1 MSTTKEQNDKIS
13 FRCVDFNVSSFKE
26 EEFIITIYGIDEKRK
41 TYCVKIDDFKPFFY
55 IKVGHNWSDADV
67 SQYFDHIRETNKSD
81 YSLLKMLE
89 TDLEEAKIVRH
100 KTLYNFDANK
110 KHNFIKVT
118 CKNMSLFYKFKSLFY
133 DKEKQRLNKGVEYNG
148 TFTQIYEIMIPPM
161 LRFFHIQDISPSGW
175 IEIRDY
181 YLIEGCEKETTVDIE
196 VNANYGDII
205 SLPEK
210 ETIVPYKI
218 CSFDIEAS
226 SSHGDFPTA
235 IKNYKKVAYDIL
247 DYMQLNDDE
256 VTEYGM
262 EQMLY
267 HLLKNTFGFA
277 YEIQIDNC
285 YVKNGKDYKVEYFE
299 KNFKEF
305 IKGSVSLNDEDVASV
320 VANTMDEYMTAF
332 DGGDENGFD
341 KQDVDICENDNN
353 QKSKNK
359 KSVKKGK
366 KDIGVNIVSILNDV
380 NYDNQTKMGYL
391 TISLNNH
398 FPQLEGDYV
407 TFIGSTFVTHGEEN
421 SHLNHCICIG
431 ETTNHDD
438 STQVIECY
446 DTEREVLLA
455 WTDLIQQEDPDIII
469 GYNIFGF
476 DYPFMFDRAKENNC
490 LDEFLNLS
498 RKIDVYPEDE
508 ELKLNQT
515 KIVLA
520 SGAYDL
526 KHPSMEGRLQ
536 IDVFT
541 YMRKEFILP
550 SYKLDYVSSYLISDK
565 ITKFQN
571 IEETNN
577 CIIHTKNT
585 KGISA
590 NSYVHFE
597 ILNHS
602 NELYQNGKKFKVL
615 TLGEKGFVIEGLLEG
630 VENQTIQWGLAK
642 DDVTPQDIFRMTNE
656 GPDEKGIIAKYC
668 IQDCNLVHQIF
679 QKIDIMTTYIE
690 MSKICSVPISFLMLR
705 GQGIKLTSY
714 VAKKCREKDTLMPLI
729 SVGNASDLYEGAIV
743 LDPKTGLYLDNPV
756 ACVDY
761 SSLYPSS
768 IISENISHDSKVWT
782 KTYNLNHT
790 LLNKTGIVDKSGNFK
805 YDNLPRYKYVDIKY
819 DTFAFKRLGGTS
831 SKLTKVL
838 TGYKICRYAQFPN
851 HERAILPSIL
861 QELLHARKATKKQM
875 GKESDPFMKN
885 ILDKRQLS
893 IKVTANSLYG
903 QCGAKT
909 STFYEM
915 DIAASTTA
923 TGRKL
928 LIYAKDMIESVYN
941 NVNID
946 TKHGNMKINA
956 EYIYGDSVANY
967 TPIYVKIDGK
977 FEIIQ
982 IDELGKKYGENN
994 WKQCVEPGKQTKE
1007 YIDLTNK
1014 NIYTWSENSW
1024 TQLKTI
1030 IRHKL
1035 ASQKK
1040 MMRILTHTGCVDVT
1054 DDHSLIGSNGVEIS
1068 PTECE
1073 IGTELLHHACVSAN
1087 INENGMTVN
1096 KAKIYG
1102 FFFGD
1107 GSCGSYECMSGKK
1120 SSWALNNKSLELLN
1134 KYHKLCEEE
1143 YPQCTWKIYDTLN
1156 SSGVY
1161 KLCFNIF
1168 GYGEKVKFIN
1178 EYRSVSYYNNCKIIP
1193 NQILNGKD
1201 EIKEAFLEGLYDA
1214 DGDKSCSNRIDQKS
1228 QLSCAQITYLIQS
1241 LGYNVSINSRKD
1253 KENIYRMNYSKNT
1266 QRYNPNKI
1274 KKIMTLDDYDDY
1286 VYDLTTDN
1294 HHFAAGI
1301 GNMIVHN
1308 TDSVFF
1314 TFNLKDPNTNK
1325 DVRGQ
1330 KALEVTIDLAK
1341 EAGELA
1347 TKFLKAPHDLE
1358 YEKTFMPFCLLSKK
1372 RYVGMLYEEDPH
1384 KCKRKSMG
1392 IVLKRRDN
1400 ANIVKDVY
1408 GGIIDIL
1415 MKEKDINKSIDFL
1428 DNMLNQ
1434 IVNEEIGLDKLIISK
1449 SLRSFYKC
1457 PQQIAHKVLAD
1468 RIGVRDPGNKPRAG
1482 DRIPYIYI
1490 YSKKKNELQ
1499 GNKIEHPDYITEK
1512 KLKIDYGFYIT
1523 NQIMKPVIQIYSLVL
1538 FDIPQFQKK
1547 IKMFKQKINT
1557 LMENSD
1563 DQEKTLKK
1571 IQSLKDK
1578 EVELLLFK
1586 KYITINNNKAQNNRM
1601 ITDFFG

>member
-1 MSTTKEQNDKIS
+1 MNAHSEKSSIS
-13 FRCVDFNVSSFKE
+13 FRCIDFNVSSFKE
-26 EEFIITIYGIDEKRK
+26 EDFIITIYGIDENRK
-41 TYCVKIDDFKPFFY
+41 THCVKVDDFKPFFY
-55 IKVGHNWSDADV
+55 IKVGHNWSESDISD
-67 SQYFDHIRETNKSD
+67 YFDHIRETNKSD

-133 DKEKQRLNKGVEYNG
+133 DKEKQKLNKGVEFNG
-148 TFTQIYEIMIPPM
+148 TFTQLYEIMIPPM

-175 IEIRDY
+175 IEIQNYD
-181 YLIEGCEKETTVDIE
+181 LIEDGEKETTVDVE
-196 VNANYGDII
+196 VNCGFNDII

-210 ETIVPYKI
+210 ETVVPYKI

-247 DYMQLNDDE
+247 DYIQLNDDE
-256 VTEYGM
+256 VSEYGI
-262 EQMLY
+262 EKILYLML
-267 HLLKNTFGFA
+267 KTAFGFA
-277 YEIQIDNC
+277 DDFQIDNC
-285 YVKNGKDYKVEYFE
+285 YVKNKHYKVEDFE
-299 KNFKEF
+299 KNFNKF
-305 IKGSVSLNDEDVASV
+305 IKDPITLNDEHASSFGT
-320 VANTMDEYMTAF
+320 NTMDNFMTVF
-332 DGGDENGFD
+332 DGGDESSGFD
-341 KQDVDICENDNN
+341 STEVDICETDNDFSKTKK
-353 QKSKNK
+353 KSNTKSNKNK
-359 KSVKKGK
+359 K
-366 KDIGVNIVSILNDV
+366 NNTIVIESILNDS

-391 TISLNNH
+391 TMTLDKN
-398 FPQLEGDYV
+398 FPNLEGDYV
-407 TFIGSTFVTHGEEN
+407 TFIGSTFVTYGEEN
-421 SHLNHCICIG
+421 SHLNHCICLE
-431 ETTNHDD
+431 ETTNLDD
-438 STQVIECY
+438 SKQVIECY

-455 WTDLIQQEDPDIII
+455 WSDLIQQEDPDIII

-526 KHPSMEGRLQ
+526 KHPLMEGRLQ

-565 ITKFQN
+565 VTEYQN

-577 CIIHTKNT
+577 CIIHTKNI

-656 GPDEKGIIAKYC
+656 GPNEKGIIAKYC

-790 LLNKTGIVDKSGNFK
+790 LLNQTGIVDKSGNFK
-805 YDNLPRYKYVDIKY
+805 YDNLSRYKYVDIKY
-819 DTFAFKRLGGTS
+819 DTFAFKRLSGSS

-851 HERAILPSIL
+851 NERAILPSIL
-861 QELLHARKATKKQM
+861 QELLLARKATKKQM

-928 LIYAKDMIESVYN
+928 LIYAKDIVEGVYN
-941 NVNID
+941 NVDIE
-946 TKHGNMKINA
+946 TKHGLMNINA
-956 EYIYGDSVANY
+956 EYIYGD
-967 TPIYVKIDGK
+967 
-977 FEIIQ
+977 
-982 IDELGKKYGENN
+982 
-994 WKQCVEPGKQTKE
+994 
-1007 YIDLTNK
+1007 
-1014 NIYTWSENSW
+1014 
-1024 TQLKTI
+1024 
-1030 IRHKL
+1030 
-1035 ASQKK
+1035 
-1040 MMRILTHTGCVDVT
+1040 
-1054 DDHSLIGSNGVEIS
+1054 
-1068 PTECE
+1068 
-1073 IGTELLHHACVSAN
+1073 
-1087 INENGMTVN
+1087 
-1096 KAKIYG
+1096 
-1102 FFFGD
+1102 
-1107 GSCGSYECMSGKK
+1107 
-1120 SSWALNNKSLELLN
+1120 
-1134 KYHKLCEEE
+1134 
-1143 YPQCTWKIYDTLN
+1143 
-1156 SSGVY
+1156 
-1161 KLCFNIF
+1161 
-1168 GYGEKVKFIN
+1168 
-1178 EYRSVSYYNNCKIIP
+1178 
-1193 NQILNGKD
+1193 
-1201 EIKEAFLEGLYDA
+1201 
-1214 DGDKSCSNRIDQKS
+1214 
-1228 QLSCAQITYLIQS
+1228 
-1241 LGYNVSINSRKD
+1241 
-1253 KENIYRMNYSKNT
+1253 
-1266 QRYNPNKI
+1266 
-1274 KKIMTLDDYDDY
+1274 
-1286 VYDLTTDN
+1286 
-1294 HHFAAGI
+1294 
-1301 GNMIVHN
+1301 

-1314 TFNLKDPNTNK
+1314 TFNLKNPNTKENI
-1325 DVRGQ
+1325 RGQ

-1341 EAGELA
+1341 EVGELA

-1372 RYVGMLYEEDPH
+1372 RYVGMLYEEDPN

-1400 ANIVKDVY
+1400 APIVKDVY

-1434 IVNEEIGLDKLIISK
+1434 IVNEEIGIEKLIISK

-1468 RIGVRDPGNKPRAG
+1468 RIGIREPGNKPRAG
-1482 DRIPYIYI
+1482 DRIPYVYI
-1490 YSKKKNELQ
+1490 YSKNKKELQ

-1512 KLKIDYGFYIT
+1512 NLKIDYGFYIT

-1538 FDIPQFQKK
+1538 FDMPQFQKK
-1547 IKMFKQKINT
+1547 TRMFKQKIQT

-1563 DQEKTLKK
+1563 DEEKTIKK
-1571 IQSLKDK
+1571 IQTLKDK
-1578 EVELLLFK
+1578 EVEALLFK

>member
-1 MSTTKEQNDKIS
+1 MYRVALPDIMSTTKQQNDKIS

-26 EEFIITIYGIDEKRK
+26 EEFIITIYGIDENRK
-41 TYCVKIDDFKPFFY
+41 TYCVKIEDFKPFFY

-89 TDLEEAKIVRH
+89 TDIEEAKIVRH

-110 KHNFIKVT
+110 KHNFIRVT
-118 CKNMSLFYKFKSLFY
+118 CKNMSLVYKFKSLFY
-133 DKEKQRLNKGVEYNG
+133 DKEKQRLNKGVEYKK

-175 IEIRDY
+175 IEIGDY
-181 YLIEGCEKETTVDIE
+181 HLIECPEKETTADIE
-196 VNANYGDII
+196 VTANYGDII

-210 ETIVPYKI
+210 ETVVPYKI

-247 DYMQLNDDE
+247 DYLQLNDDE
-256 VTEYGM
+256 VADYGI
-262 EQMLY
+262 EKMLY
-267 HLLKNTFGFA
+267 LMLKSIFGFA
-277 YEIQIDNC
+277 DDFQIDNC
-285 YVKNGKDYKVEYFE
+285 FVKDKHYKEKDFE
-299 KNFKEF
+299 NKFKKF
-305 IKGSVSLNDEDVASV
+305 IQDPITLNDEDASSIG
-320 VANTMDEYMTAF
+320 ANTMDDFMTAF
-332 DGGDENGFD
+332 DGRDEPGGFG
-341 KQDVDICENDNN
+341 QEEVDICENENE
-353 QKSKNK
+353 QKSKK
-359 KSVKKGK
+359 KKGVKKDK
-366 KDIGVNIVSILNDV
+366 KDTGVNIVSILNDA

-421 SHLNHCICIG
+421 SHLNHCICVG

-490 LDEFLNLS
+490 LDEFMNLS
-498 RKIDVYPEDE
+498 RKIDAFPEDE
-508 ELKLNQT
+508 QLKLSQT

-526 KHPSMEGRLQ
+526 KYPLMEGRLQ

-550 SYKLDYVSSYLISDK
+550 SYKLDYIASYLISDEISK
-565 ITKFQN
+565 YEN
-571 IEETNN
+571 NDETNSCN
-577 CIIHTKNT
+577 VCTKNT
-585 KGISA
+585 KGISM
-590 NSYVHFE
+590 NCFIHFE

-602 NELYQNGKKFKVL
+602 SELYQNGKKFKVIDINDD
-615 TLGEKGFVIEGLLEG
+615 GFVIEGHLEG
-630 VENQTIQWGLAK
+630 IENQKIQWGLAK

-656 GPDEKGIIAKYC
+656 GPNEKGIIAKYC

-705 GQGIKLTSY
+705 GQGVKLTSY

-729 SVGNASDLYEGAIV
+729 SIGNASDLYEGAIV
-743 LDPKTGLYLDNPV
+743 LEPKTGLYLEEPV

-790 LLNKTGIVDKSGNFK
+790 MLHETGVVDKNGKFK

-819 DTFAFKRLGGTS
+819 DTFAFKRLSGTS
-831 SKLTKVL
+831 SKLSKVL

-851 HERAILPSIL
+851 NERAILPSIL
-861 QELLHARKATKKQM
+861 QELLSARKATKKQM

-928 LIYAKDMIESVYN
+928 LIYAKDVIEGAYN

-946 TKHGNMKINA
+946 TKHGLMNVNA
-956 EYIYGDSVANY
+956 EYIYGD
-967 TPIYVKIDGK
+967 
-977 FEIIQ
+977 
-982 IDELGKKYGENN
+982 
-994 WKQCVEPGKQTKE
+994 
-1007 YIDLTNK
+1007 
-1014 NIYTWSENSW
+1014 
-1024 TQLKTI
+1024 
-1030 IRHKL
+1030 
-1035 ASQKK
+1035 
-1040 MMRILTHTGCVDVT
+1040 
-1054 DDHSLIGSNGVEIS
+1054 
-1068 PTECE
+1068 
-1073 IGTELLHHACVSAN
+1073 
-1087 INENGMTVN
+1087 
-1096 KAKIYG
+1096 
-1102 FFFGD
+1102 
-1107 GSCGSYECMSGKK
+1107 
-1120 SSWALNNKSLELLN
+1120 
-1134 KYHKLCEEE
+1134 
-1143 YPQCTWKIYDTLN
+1143 
-1156 SSGVY
+1156 
-1161 KLCFNIF
+1161 
-1168 GYGEKVKFIN
+1168 
-1178 EYRSVSYYNNCKIIP
+1178 
-1193 NQILNGKD
+1193 
-1201 EIKEAFLEGLYDA
+1201 
-1214 DGDKSCSNRIDQKS
+1214 
-1228 QLSCAQITYLIQS
+1228 
-1241 LGYNVSINSRKD
+1241 
-1253 KENIYRMNYSKNT
+1253 
-1266 QRYNPNKI
+1266 
-1274 KKIMTLDDYDDY
+1274 
-1286 VYDLTTDN
+1286 
-1294 HHFAAGI
+1294 
-1301 GNMIVHN
+1301 

-1314 TFNLKDPNTNK
+1314 TFNLKDPATKK
-1325 DVRGQ
+1325 DVKGQ

-1341 EAGELA
+1341 EVGEVA

-1490 YSKKKNELQ
+1490 YSKKKKELQ
-1499 GNKIEHPDYITEK
+1499 GNKIEHPDYINEK

-1538 FDIPQFQKK
+1538 FDMPQFQKK